1 MGYGSVSTRKG
12 SVVVVLAIIFVGAGQ
27 FFEKVGVLDRC
38 GDLVVTTCPLSEVD
52 AAAAVGAEGEIF
64 AARQNN
70 RSTCGAAQ
78 NLDGGFVF
86 SFHLNLF

>member
-27 FFEKVGVLDRC
+27 FFEEVRVLDRC
-38 GDLVVTTCPLSEVD
+38 GDLVVATCPLSEVD
-52 AAAAVGAEGEIF
+52 AAAAIGAEGEVF

-70 RSTCGAAQ
+70 CATCGAAQ
-78 NLDGGFVF
+78 SLDGGFVF
-86 SFHLNLF
+86 SCHRNLF